1 MTESLPTV
9 IVVGAGFAGL
19 RAARR
24 LARRPLRV
32 VLLDRQNHHLFQ
44 PLLYQVA
51 TAGLEPEQ
59 IAKPVRA
66 IVRGLRRLEFRMV
79 EVAGVDLA
87 GRRVLTDAGSMDYDA
102 LILAPGAETDD
113 FGLPGVRR
121 HAFELK
127 QAADGVALRNHILRC
142 FERAVLEEDAARRQA
157 LLTLA
162 VVGGGPTGVEM
173 AGALAEL
180 TRLVLA
186 KDYPGLA
193 VDEVRIVLLEAAGRL
208 LTGMPP
214 RLSAVAAETLRA
226 KGVEVRLDV
235 AVAGYDGA
243 CVGLRSGERLAARTL
258 IWAAGARAAGLASRL
273 GLPQGRQG
281 RVPVEDSLQVPG
293 HPEVYLIGD
302 AAYREE
308 GGEPLP
314 MMAPVALQMADCAAD
329 NLWRGRQGLPPRPF
343 RYRNPGSLAT
353 IGRNAAVAALGGLHF
368 TGFAA
373 WVVWLVVHII
383 QLIGFRNRLF
393 VLINWAVDYFFYDR
407 AVRVIIGAA
416 RGVDGAPR

>member
-1 MTESLPTV
+1 MSDAVPTV
-9 IVVGAGFAGL
+9 VVVGAGFAGL
-19 RAARR
+19 RAVRA

-66 IVRGLRRLEFRMV
+66 ILRGQRNLEFRMV
-79 EVAGVDLA
+79 EVTGVDLA
-87 GRRVLTDAGSMDYDA
+87 ERRVLTDAGPIVYEA

-113 FGLPGVRR
+113 FGLPGVRE

-127 QAADGVALRNHILRC
+127 QAAHGVALRNQILRC
-142 FERAVLEEDAARRQA
+142 FERAVLGSDPAQRQA

-186 KDYPGLA
+186 KDHPGLP
-193 VDEVRIVLLEAAGRL
+193 VGQVRVVLLEAAERL
-208 LTGMPP
+208 LIGMPP

-226 KGVEVRLDV
+226 KGVEVRLGV
-235 AVAGYDGA
+235 AVEGYDGET
-243 CVGLRSGERLAARTL
+243 VRLRGGERLAARTL
-258 IWAAGARAAGLASRL
+258 VWAAGARAAGLASRL

-281 RVPVEDSLQVPG
+281 RVPVEATLQVTG

-308 GGEPLP
+308 GGQPLP

-329 NLWRGRQGLPPRPF
+329 NLLRGLQ
-343 RYRNPGSLAT
+343 
-353 IGRNAAVAALGGLHF
+353 F
-368 TGFAA
+368 TGFPA
-373 WVVWLVVHII
+373 WVVWLVVHLV

-407 AVRVIIGAA
+407 AVRVII
-416 RGVDGAPR
+416 DEAPRRPATGG